1 MNSKKLYRSLTDRR
15 VCGVCG
21 GLAEYLNMDANVIRL
36 LWVLLSVLGGGGL
49 ILYLIAALILPEEP
63 AE

>member
-21 GLAEYLNMDANVIRL
+21 GLAEYLHMDANVIRL

>member
-1 MNSKKLYRSLTDRR
+1 MNSKKLYRSLTDRK